1 MMVYFQL
8 ERIIPTD
15 VRIKDICGIIHIT
28 IQLDNVEKHKISHL
42 L

>member
-15 VRIKDICGIIHIT
+15 VRIKDLCRYYT
-28 IQLDNVEKHKISHL
+28 YNDTVR
-42 L
+42 